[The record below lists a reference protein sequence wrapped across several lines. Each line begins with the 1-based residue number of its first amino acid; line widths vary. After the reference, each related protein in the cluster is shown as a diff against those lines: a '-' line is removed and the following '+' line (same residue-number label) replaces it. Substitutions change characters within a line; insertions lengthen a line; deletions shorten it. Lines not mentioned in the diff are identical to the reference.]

1 MTAKVKWVNNNNL
14 TKINKVEDY
23 LWIIINKVETLIK
36 DSIKAACSKTNKWTN
51 NRTKALTINSR
62 TKALIINS
70 RIKALIINSR
80 TKDSITN
87 SRTKDST
94 TNNNHNKTKYS
105 ITNNNSNQINN
116 LIIKINNQIN
126 KIHKE

>member
-1 MTAKVKWVNNNNL
+1 MTAKVKWDNNNNL

-62 TKALIINS
+62 
-70 RIKALIINSR
+70 IKALIINSR

-87 SRTKDST
+87 SRAKDST